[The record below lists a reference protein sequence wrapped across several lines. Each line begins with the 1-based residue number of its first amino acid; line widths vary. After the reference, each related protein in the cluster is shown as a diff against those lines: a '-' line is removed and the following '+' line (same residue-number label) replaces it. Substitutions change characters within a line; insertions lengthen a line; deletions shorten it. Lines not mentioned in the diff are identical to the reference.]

1 MLSGLMK
8 WIGRSLLWSGL
19 RLPFCSSEI
28 RTENN
33 PTLRCGPA
41 LEFKRAHKIVSTFRT
56 GGNRSALSSRAE
68 GKETLKIR

>member
-19 RLPFCSSEI
+19 RLPFCWSKI
-28 RTENN
+28 RAKNS

-56 GGNRSALSSRAE
+56 GGNRNALSSRAE
-68 GKETLKIR
+68 GKEIA